1 MNPPPPQPPVDPAKL
16 RTAQEAT
23 LRATRDPHDPVWRM
37 PRAGQL
43 LALGGR
49 LGWMVALPLVVAAW
63 AGHALDKLFGTG
75 VQIAGAAIVLA
86 AAVGMFALWRS
97 ISR

>member
-1 MNPPPPQPPVDPAKL
+1 MNPIPPPIDPAKL
-16 RTAQEAT
+16 RTADEA
-23 LRATRDPHDPVWRM
+23 ATRAARDPQDPVWRM

-75 VQIAGAAIVLA
+75 IQIAGAAIVLA
-86 AAVGMFALWRS
+86 AAIGMYGLWRS

>member
-1 MNPPPPQPPVDPAKL
+1 MTQAPETDPDKARVAREAERHDMRDPA
-16 RTAQEAT
+16 
-23 LRATRDPHDPVWRM
+23 DPYWRM
-37 PRAGQL
+37 PSAGQL

-63 AGHALDKLFGTG
+63 LGHALDERFGTG
-75 VQIAGAAIVLA
+75 VQIAAAAIVVA
-86 AAVGMFALWRS
+86 GVAGFSALWRS

>member
-1 MNPPPPQPPVDPAKL
+1 MSTPPPIDPAKL
-16 RTAQEAT
+16 RTADAAAQ
-23 LRATRDPHDPVWRM
+23 RAARDPNDPAWRM
-37 PRAGQL
+37 PSAGQL

-86 AAVGMFALWRS
+86 GVVGMYALWRS

>member
-1 MNPPPPQPPVDPAKL
+1 MNPAPPPVDPAKL
-16 RTAQEAT
+16 SAANAAT
-23 LRATRDPHDPVWRM
+23 QRAARDPQDPVWRM

-75 VQIAGAAIVLA
+75 IQIAGAAIVLA
-86 AAVGMFALWRS
+86 AALGMYALWRS